1 MENPIIEIIIQNIAI
16 ITMQN
21 MDMFLKI
28 ALGHILE
35 VTTKGG

>member
-1 MENPIIEIIIQNIAI
+1 MIRNITQGTI
-16 ITMQN
+16 VTTIKN

-28 ALGHILE
+28 ALGHTFK